1 MAAATGTV
9 RAEDRPEIIK
19 PWIAPEGT
27 RARVLR
33 GLEDRPAPRQF
44 EDRSSLRQAPFV
56 ARPYQDRSA
65 GLGRR
70 QLRQGH
76 RATQYRSDLKAA
88 RGRLEQ
94 EQRSDRRGF
103 DRLQR
108 LRREESRLRR

>member
-44 EDRSSLRQAPFV
+44 EDRS
-56 ARPYQDRSA
+56 
-65 GLGRR
+65 
-70 QLRQGH
+70 
-76 RATQYRSDLKAA
+76 DL
-88 RGRLEQ
+88 LEQ
-94 EQRSDRRGF
+94 GAGRFEMHLAFRILRPAMAPDR
-103 DRLQR
+103 
-108 LRREESRLRR
+108 EVK